1 MRGYCLKFGLNT
13 LMLHAPLDSAENYY
27 ADLYSQPVRAGAGAV
42 EQRDKSVATLILSS
56 GLTRLSSTL
65 THAHLYRL
73 RPDRPPHDVGG
84 RNRWVCD
91 EVLSH
96 LVLLLR
102 MREAAKARLIPDY
115 KARYIASPHL
125 FTLICGADATGSD
138 DTFVRIADRWHFKKH
153 INLFE
158 LDFVAV
164 PANINNTHWVWFAI
178 FPLRKEIHGL
188 CLLHR
193 SLARYVPILLK
204 WLSYEAKAWS
214 WLRDSLK
221 FVASEWKYVDVKG
234 PLQKGNADCFFLLA
248 KGICYSLDN
257 LPLTFTQEDMTFFR
271 RRTIADLLCG
281 SRYGD
286 KEGTDI
292 FKHYIVHVDSRM
304 DKFLG
309 ARAVG
314 DFDDT
319 YESRAQGVVDLSE
332 DTDEE

>member
-1 MRGYCLKFGLNT
+1 MTVSKPAEPYSAFPEKRGLGEGDLSVDALTKARLT
-13 LMLHAPLDSAENYY
+13 PLDSTEGYY
-27 ADLYSQPVRAGAGAV
+27 AELYSQPVRAGAGAA

-56 GLTRLSSTL
+56 GLIRLSSTL

-73 RPDRPPHDVGG
+73 RPDCPPPDVGG
-84 RNRWVCD
+84 RTRWVCD

-138 DTFVRIADRWHFKKH
+138 D
-153 INLFE
+153 
-158 LDFVAV
+158 
-164 PANINNTHWVWFAI
+164 
-178 FPLRKEIHGL
+178 
-188 CLLHR
+188 
-193 SLARYVPILLK
+193 
-204 WLSYEAKAWS
+204 
-214 WLRDSLK
+214 
-221 FVASEWKYVDVKG
+221 VKG
-234 PLQKGNADCFFLLA
+234 PLQKGDDDCFFVMA
-248 KGICYSLDN
+248 KGTCYSLDN
-257 LPLTFTQEDMTFFR
+257 LPLTFTQADMTFFR
-271 RRTIADLLCG
+271 RRLIADLLCG

-292 FKHYIVHVDSRM
+292 FKHYIVHVDLRM

-319 YESRAQGVVDLSE
+319 NESRAQGFFDLSE